1 MANVTDTLNGL
12 LQRPNLRMGQKERHA
27 TWLELF
33 LDLVFVVAVAQL
45 GHLLAQDLS
54 ISRLFAFVGL
64 YIPIWYAWFHHTL
77 YADRFDTDNFSHR
90 FLTFAF
96 MLGVAGLAANIHGVL
111 VDTSVYFAASMVTIK
126 LIMIVLYQRCVH
138 IEVARPLAN
147 RLSLIFLVSGA
158 LWLVSILV
166 PMPWRFWLWGAAV
179 IFEFAVVFHRSTRMK
194 YAVLPLTESHVV
206 ERWGLFTII
215 VLGESVAAIVNGA
228 SETGFRMS
236 TAAIGILGLLL
247 IFGYWWIYFENTDGS
262 ALKGLGGW
270 WPVVWLYSHLP
281 LVMSLTALGV
291 GIGHLLTEGIAQPVE
306 PSTNALT
313 TGALAVSF
321 VAIGLTHVAV
331 SRTKPESLNPLK
343 ARWRFATAFFVIL
356 GGLFVYF
363 IQGSALLL
371 IVLLSLISFL
381 QVLGELFVLNEGQA
395 SSLDVVE
402 EL

>member
-1 MANVTDTLNGL
+1 MATVTETLNHL
-12 LQRPNLRMGQKERHA
+12 LQRPNLRTGQKERHA

-33 LDLVFVVAVAQL
+33 LDLVFVVVVAQL

-54 ISRLFAFVGL
+54 ISRLLIFAGL

-96 MLGVAGLAANIHGVL
+96 MISVAGLAANIHGIL
-111 VDTSVYFAASMVTIK
+111 SDTSTYFAASMVAIK

-147 RLSLIFLVSGA
+147 RLSSIFLISG
-158 LWLVSILV
+158 LFWLVSIFV
-166 PMPWRFWLWGAAV
+166 PTPWRFWLWGAAV
-179 IFEFAVVFHRSTRMK
+179 FFEFAAVFHRSTRMK
-194 YAVLPLTESHVV
+194 YAVLPLTQSHVV

-215 VLGESVAAIVNGA
+215 VLGESVAATVNGA
-228 SETGFRMS
+228 STVGFQID
-236 TAAIGILGLLL
+236 TALIGILGLLL
-247 IFGYWWIYFENTDGS
+247 IFAYWWIYFENTDGS

-291 GIGHLLTEGIAQPVE
+291 GLGHLISEGGNGPVSTATIA
-306 PSTNALT
+306 LIC
-313 TGALAVSF
+313 GALAVSF
-321 VAIGLTHVAV
+321 AAIGLTHVAV
-331 SRTKPESLNPLK
+331 SGTKPESLNPRK
-343 ARWRFATAFFVIL
+343 ARWRFATAFIVIL
-356 GGLFVYF
+356 VGFFVY
-363 IQGSALLL
+363 IVEGSALLL
-371 IVLLSLISFL
+371 IILLSLVSFV
-381 QVLGELFVLNEGQA
+381 QVLGELFVLDEDRI
-395 SSLDVVE
+395 SRLDGLE

>member
-1 MANVTDTLNGL
+1 MANVTDTLNEL
-12 LQRPNLRMGQKERHA
+12 LQRPNLRSGQKERHA

-45 GHLLAQDLS
+45 GHLLSQDLS
-54 ISRLFAFVGL
+54 FSRLLVFVGL
-64 YIPIWYAWFHHTL
+64 YFPIWYAWFHHTL

-96 MLGVAGLAANIHGVL
+96 MLGVVGLAANIPGVL
-111 VDTSVYFAASMVTIK
+111 IDTSIYFAASMVTIK

-138 IEVARPLAN
+138 IEVARPLAI
-147 RLSLIFLVSGA
+147 RLSSIFLISGT
-158 LWLVSILV
+158 LWLISIFV
-166 PMPWRFWLWGAAV
+166 PTPWRFWLWAAAV
-179 IFEFAVVFHRSTRMK
+179 VFEFAAVFHRSTRMK

-228 SETGFRMS
+228 SESGFQIQ
-236 TAAIGILGLLL
+236 TALIGILGLLL

-270 WPVVWLYSHLP
+270 WPVVWLYGHLP

-291 GIGHLLTEGIAQPVE
+291 GIGHLLSEGIAQPVE
-306 PSTNALT
+306 TSTNALT

-331 SRTKPESLNPLK
+331 SRSKPESLNPLK

-356 GGLFVYF
+356 VGLFVY
-363 IQGSALLL
+363 IVQGSALLL
-371 IVLLSLISFL
+371 IVLLSLVSFV
-381 QVLGELFVLNEGQA
+381 QVLGELFVLKEGQV
-395 SSLDVVE
+395 SGLEVVE

>member
-1 MANVTDTLNGL
+1 MANVTDTLGKL
-12 LQRPNLRMGQKERHA
+12 WQRPDLRTGQKERHA

-45 GHLLAQDLS
+45 GHLLSENLS
-54 ISRLFAFVGL
+54 ISRLLIFVGL

-96 MLGVAGLAANIHGVL
+96 MLGVAGLAANIEGVL
-111 VDTSVYFAASMVTIK
+111 IDTSRLFAASMVLIK

-138 IEVARPLAN
+138 IDVARPLAN
-147 RLSLIFLVSGA
+147 RLSTIFLISGM
-158 LWLVSILV
+158 LWLISIFV
-166 PMPWRFWLWGAAV
+166 PTPWRFWLWGAAV
-179 IFEFAVVFHRSTRMK
+179 IFEFVAVFHRTTRMK

-215 VLGESVAAIVNGA
+215 VLGESVAAVVTGS
-228 SETGFRMS
+228 SEIGFQFDK
-236 TAAIGILGLLL
+236 ALIGILGLLL

-291 GIGHLLTEGIAQPVE
+291 GIGHLVSEGIAHPVA
-306 PSTNALT
+306 PAVNALT
-313 TGALAVSF
+313 SGALAVSF
-321 VAIGLTHVAV
+321 IAIGLTHLAV
-331 SRTKPESLNPLK
+331 SRSKPESLNPQK
-343 ARWRFATAFFVIL
+343 ARWRFATALVVIL
-356 GGLFVYF
+356 VGLFVN
-363 IQGSALLL
+363 IVEGNALLL
-371 IVLLSLISFL
+371 IVLLSVVSLVQI
-381 QVLGELFVLNEGQA
+381 LGELFVLNEDQSTIQDG
-395 SSLDVVE
+395 VE
-402 EL
+402 AL

>member
-1 MANVTDTLNGL
+1 
-12 LQRPNLRMGQKERHA
+12 
-27 TWLELF
+27 
-33 LDLVFVVAVAQL
+33 
-45 GHLLAQDLS
+45 
-54 ISRLFAFVGL
+54 
-64 YIPIWYAWFHHTL
+64 
-77 YADRFDTDNFSHR
+77 
-90 FLTFAF
+90 

-126 LIMIVLYQRCVH
+126 VIMIVLYQRCVH

-147 RLSLIFLVSGA
+147 RLSTIFLVSGA
-158 LWLVSILV
+158 LWLVSIFV
-166 PMPWRFWLWGAAV
+166 PMPWRFWFWGAAV
-179 IFEFAVVFHRSTRMK
+179 IFEFALVFHRSTRMK

-228 SETGFRMS
+228 SETGFQIP
-236 TAAIGILGLLL
+236 TAVIGILGLLL

-356 GGLFVYF
+356 CGLLVYF

-371 IVLLSLISFL
+371 IILLALVSFL
-381 QVLGELFVLNEGQA
+381 QVLGELFVLKEGQA

>member
-1 MANVTDTLNGL
+1 MANATDTLNEL

-45 GHLLAQDLS
+45 GHLLAQDVSLT
-54 ISRLFAFVGL
+54 RLFAFVGL

-126 LIMIVLYQRCVH
+126 VIMIVLYQRCVH

-147 RLSLIFLVSGA
+147 RLSTIFLVSGA
-158 LWLVSILV
+158 LWLVSIFV
-166 PMPWRFWLWGAAV
+166 PMPWRFWFWGAAV
-179 IFEFAVVFHRSTRMK
+179 IFEFALVFHRSTRMK

-228 SETGFRMS
+228 SETGFQIP
-236 TAAIGILGLLL
+236 TAVIGILGLLL

-356 GGLFVYF
+356 CGLLVYF

-371 IVLLSLISFL
+371 IILLALVSFL
-381 QVLGELFVLNEGQA
+381 QVLGELFVLKEGQA